1 MCSMDILLHVLM
13 LKCPVYR
20 AEVFSSA
27 ITDIFRKQVLAI
39 AMLMISGF
47 LIYACSL
54 TEDMNL
60 T

>member
-1 MCSMDILLHVLM
+1 MEILLHVLM
-13 LKCPVYR
+13 LVCPVYW

-27 ITDIFRKQVLAI
+27 ITDIFLKKVLDV

-47 LIYACSL
+47 VIYACSL